1 MLPIVDNKSKHNVV
15 SETNLNKGRNMP
27 KINPIVIAIE
37 SLNCTQSDLARQI
50 GVKRATV
57 SIWKKR
63 GFIPVRNVKKV
74 AEVTGIPAY
83 VLCPEYF
90 PAQLVRG
97 E

>member
-1 MLPIVDNKSKHNVV
+1 
-15 SETNLNKGRNMP
+15 MP

-74 AEVTGIPAY
+74 AEVTGIPTY

>member
-1 MLPIVDNKSKHNVV
+1 MLRIVDNKNKHNVV
-15 SETNLNKGRNMP
+15 SETNINKGRNMP

-63 GFIPVRNVKKV
+63 GFIPVRNVKKS
-74 AEVTGIPAY
+74 
-83 VLCPEYF
+83 C
-90 PAQLVRG
+90 
-97 E
+97 